1 LNQTGVFG
9 ASLVSAVIE
18 AMFYNKNS
26 RIGVN
31 VIVKYFVDNSGNF
44 TSTVE
49 TQAFLPQNYLT

>member
-1 LNQTGVFG
+1 
-9 ASLVSAVIE
+9 VIE